1 MKKTTWTPTVQQEK
15 FIEGLLSGLNISEAG
30 EAAGGA
36 ARDCWYKSWR
46 HSDDF
51 IAYLE
56 KRRREVAGANMPRVD
71 KKLFEKI
78 DAGDVP
84 AMRLAYEVF
93 GTLRT
98 GQVNINNNAYQPP
111 ESEPGKKIAAMLDQL
126 EEKREAKLRLVKE

>member
-1 MKKTTWTPTVQQEK
+1 MQKRKWIPTVQQEK

-30 EAAGGA
+30 DAAGGA

-46 HSDDF
+46 HSPDF
-51 IAYLE
+51 MDYLE

-93 GTLRT
+93 GNLRT
-98 GQVNINNNAYQPP
+98 GQVQVNTFQPP
-111 ESEPGKKIAAMLDQL
+111 ESEPGKKITAMLDKL
-126 EEKREAKLRLVKE
+126 EEKRDAKLKLVKQ